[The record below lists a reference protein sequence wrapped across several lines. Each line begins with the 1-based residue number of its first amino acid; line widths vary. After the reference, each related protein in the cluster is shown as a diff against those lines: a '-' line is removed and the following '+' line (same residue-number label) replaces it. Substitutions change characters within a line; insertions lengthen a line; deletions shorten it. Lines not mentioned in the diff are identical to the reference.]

1 MNNIK
6 LLNKGEKIMA
16 QKVSKKY
23 SLNIQGVIS
32 FDEDGKAYV
41 SVEDRGDFELDEL
54 LRDFNDKEC
63 KISVNYDEDYV
74 PIEVDEETGEV
85 I

>member
-1 MNNIK
+1 
-6 LLNKGEKIMA
+6 MA

-23 SLNIQGVIS
+23 SLNINGVIS

-74 PIEVDEETGEV
+74 PVEVDEETGEV

>member
-1 MNNIK
+1 
-6 LLNKGEKIMA
+6 MA

-23 SLNIQGVIS
+23 SLNIQGVVSI
-32 FDEDGKAYV
+32 DEDGKTYV
-41 SVEDRGDFELDEL
+41 SVEDRGDFEVDEL
-54 LRDFNDKEC
+54 LRDFDGKEC

-74 PIEVDEETGEV
+74 PIEVDPETGEV

>member
-1 MNNIK
+1 
-6 LLNKGEKIMA
+6 MA

-23 SLNIQGVIS
+23 SLNIQGVVSI
-32 FDEDGKAYV
+32 DEDGKAFV
-41 SVEDRGDFELDEL
+41 SVEDRGDFEIDEL
-54 LRDFNDKEC
+54 LKDFDGKEC

-74 PIEVDEETGEV
+74 PIEVDPETGEV

>member
-1 MNNIK
+1 
-6 LLNKGEKIMA
+6 MA
-16 QKVSKKY
+16 QKVSRKY
-23 SLNIQGVIS
+23 SLNVNGVIS
-32 FDEDGKAYV
+32 FDENGKVYV

-74 PIEVDEETGEV
+74 PVEVDEETGEV

>member
-1 MNNIK
+1 
-6 LLNKGEKIMA
+6 MA

-32 FDEDGKAYV
+32 FDENGKAYV

>member
-1 MNNIK
+1 
-6 LLNKGEKIMA
+6 MA
-16 QKVSKKY
+16 QKVSRKY
-23 SLNIQGVIS
+23 SLNVNGVIS
-32 FDEDGKAYV
+32 FDENGKAYV

-74 PIEVDEETGEV
+74 QVAVDEETGEV

>member
-1 MNNIK
+1 
-6 LLNKGEKIMA
+6 MA

-74 PIEVDEETGEV
+74 PVEVDEETGEV

>member
-1 MNNIK
+1 
-6 LLNKGEKIMA
+6 MA

-32 FDEDGKAYV
+32 FDENGKAYV

-74 PIEVDEETGEV
+74 PVEVDEETGEV

>member
-1 MNNIK
+1 
-6 LLNKGEKIMA
+6 MA
-16 QKVSKKY
+16 QKVSRKY
-23 SLNIQGVIS
+23 SLNINGVIS
-32 FDEDGKAYV
+32 FDENGKVYV

-74 PIEVDEETGEV
+74 PVEVDEETGEV

>member
-1 MNNIK
+1 
-6 LLNKGEKIMA
+6 MA

-23 SLNIQGVIS
+23 SLNIQGVIG
-32 FDEDGKAYV
+32 FDEDGKVYV

-63 KISVNYDEDYV
+63 KISVNYDEDDV
-74 PIEVDEETGEV
+74 PVEVD
-85 I
+85 

>member
-1 MNNIK
+1 
-6 LLNKGEKIMA
+6 MA

-32 FDEDGKAYV
+32 FDEDGKVYV

-74 PIEVDEETGEV
+74 PVEVDEETGEV

>member
-1 MNNIK
+1 
-6 LLNKGEKIMA
+6 MA
-16 QKVSKKY
+16 QKVSRKY
-23 SLNIQGVIS
+23 SLNVNGVIS
-32 FDEDGKAYV
+32 FDEDGKVYV

-74 PIEVDEETGEV
+74 PVEVDEETGEV

>member
-1 MNNIK
+1 
-6 LLNKGEKIMA
+6 MA

-23 SLNIQGVIS
+23 SLNIQGVIV
-32 FDEDGKAYV
+32 FDEDGKVYV

-74 PIEVDEETGEV
+74 PVEVDEETGEV

>member
-1 MNNIK
+1 
-6 LLNKGEKIMA
+6 MA
-16 QKVSKKY
+16 QKVLRKY
-23 SLNIQGVIS
+23 SLNVNGVIS
-32 FDEDGKAYV
+32 FDENGKAYV

-74 PIEVDEETGEV
+74 PVEVDEETGEV

>member
-1 MNNIK
+1 
-6 LLNKGEKIMA
+6 MA
-16 QKVSKKY
+16 QRVSRKY
-23 SLNIQGVIS
+23 SLNVNGVIS
-32 FDEDGKAYV
+32 FDENGKAYV

-74 PIEVDEETGEV
+74 PVEVDEETGEV

>member
-1 MNNIK
+1 
-6 LLNKGEKIMA
+6 MA

>member
-1 MNNIK
+1 MIK
-6 LLNKGEKIMA
+6 QRRKKIMA
-16 QKVSKKY
+16 QMVSKKY
-23 SLNIQGVIS
+23 SLNIQGVIG
-32 FDEDGKAYV
+32 FDETGKAYV

-74 PIEVDEETGEV
+74 PVEVDEETGEV

>member
-1 MNNIK
+1 
-6 LLNKGEKIMA
+6 MA

-23 SLNIQGVIS
+23 SLNINGVIS

>member
-1 MNNIK
+1 MIK
-6 LLNKGEKIMA
+6 QRRKKIMA
-16 QKVSKKY
+16 QKVSRKY
-23 SLNIQGVIS
+23 SLNVNGVIS
-32 FDEDGKAYV
+32 FDENGKAYV

-74 PIEVDEETGEV
+74 PVEVDEETGEV

>member
-1 MNNIK
+1 
-6 LLNKGEKIMA
+6 MA
-16 QKVSKKY
+16 QKVSRKY
-23 SLNIQGVIS
+23 SLNVNGVIS
-32 FDEDGKAYV
+32 FDENGKAYV

-74 PIEVDEETGEV
+74 PVEVDEETGEV

>member
-1 MNNIK
+1 
-6 LLNKGEKIMA
+6 MA
-16 QKVSKKY
+16 QKVLKKY

-74 PIEVDEETGEV
+74 PVEVEEETGEV

>member
-1 MNNIK
+1 
-6 LLNKGEKIMA
+6 MA

-23 SLNIQGVIS
+23 SLNIQGVVS
-32 FDEDGKAYV
+32 VDEDGKAFV
-41 SVEDRGDFELDEL
+41 SVEDRGDFEIDEL
-54 LRDFNDKEC
+54 LRDFDGKEC

-74 PIEVDEETGEV
+74 PIEVDPETGEV

>member
-1 MNNIK
+1 
-6 LLNKGEKIMA
+6 MA
-16 QKVSKKY
+16 QKVSRKY
-23 SLNIQGVIS
+23 SLNVNGVIS
-32 FDEDGKAYV
+32 FDENGKAYV

-54 LRDFNDKEC
+54 LKEC

-74 PIEVDEETGEV
+74 PVEVDEETGEV

>member
-1 MNNIK
+1 
-6 LLNKGEKIMA
+6 MA

-23 SLNIQGVIS
+23 SLNVQGVIS
-32 FDEDGKAYV
+32 FDDDGTAYV
-41 SVEDRGDFELDEL
+41 SVEDRGDFEINEL
-54 LRDFNDKEC
+54 LKDFSDKEC

-74 PIEVDEETGEV
+74 PMEVDPETGEV

>member
-1 MNNIK
+1 
-6 LLNKGEKIMA
+6 MA
-16 QKVSKKY
+16 QRVSKKY

-54 LRDFNDKEC
+54 LKDFNDKEC

-74 PIEVDEETGEV
+74 PVEVDEETGEV

>member
-1 MNNIK
+1 
-6 LLNKGEKIMA
+6 MA

-63 KISVNYDEDYV
+63 KILVNYDEDYV
-74 PIEVDEETGEV
+74 PVEVDEETGEV

>member
-1 MNNIK
+1 
-6 LLNKGEKIMA
+6 MA

-23 SLNIQGVIS
+23 SLNIQGVIG
-32 FDEDGKAYV
+32 FDEDGKVYV

-74 PIEVDEETGEV
+74 PVEVDEETGEA

>member
-1 MNNIK
+1 
-6 LLNKGEKIMA
+6 MA
-16 QKVSKKY
+16 QRVSRKY
-23 SLNIQGVIS
+23 SLNINGVIS

-74 PIEVDEETGEV
+74 PVEVDEETGEV

>member
-1 MNNIK
+1 MTK
-6 LLNKGEKIMA
+6 QRRKKIMA

>member
-1 MNNIK
+1 
-6 LLNKGEKIMA
+6 MA

-23 SLNIQGVIS
+23 SLNIQGVVS
-32 FDEDGKAYV
+32 VDEDGKAFV
-41 SVEDRGDFELDEL
+41 SVEDRGDFEIDEL
-54 LRDFNDKEC
+54 LKDFDGKEC

-74 PIEVDEETGEV
+74 PIEVDPETGEV